1 MPLPF
6 FFDIPLSYLYYL
18 LAGTLLGFLLLI
30 AFIFFKINQ
39 ARS

>member
-18 LAGTLLGFLLLI
+18 LAGTLLGFVSLI
-30 AFIFFKINQ
+30 AFIIFKGNQ
-39 ARS
+39 TRF

>member
-6 FFDIPLSYLYYL
+6 FFDIPVSYLYYL
-18 LAGTLLGFLLLI
+18 LAGTLLGFVLLI
-30 AFIFFKINQ
+30 AFIFFKVKQ

>member
-6 FFDIPLSYLYYL
+6 FFDVPVSYFYYL
-18 LAGTLLGFLLLI
+18 LAGTLLGFVLLI